1 MIVRYAL
8 KCDTCGKPH
17 TMRIG
22 MGHDASQ
29 THNFLCRECSEEIV
43 LRMELDHENLSWS
56 VVCVEN
62 RAPID
67 EVVGAPVVYVDAN
80 FVISPE
86 HQGEDRIF
94 RRNARG
100 SEADKAIAARR
111 SGSTNQLEPSSVPST
126 RLWCRVGYAAEGMV
140 SVSERQ
146 NQTIGKP
153 DCGGVCGVLSAR
165 PRARK
170 P

>member
-1 MIVRYAL
+1 
-8 KCDTCGKPH
+8 
-17 TMRIG
+17 MRIG

-29 THNFLCRECSEEIV
+29 THNFLCPECSEEIV

-80 FVISPE
+80 L
-86 HQGEDRIF
+86 F